1 MWQRWARGTLL
12 GLTVILT
19 SFLFYLLVTR
29 MDSVP
34 PPSVADSGS
43 SERSDAGI
51 DQFKF
56 TRSRGGAV
64 QWEVQA
70 ARARVFEAENRARLE
85 EVRVTLFGAKG
96 WELKLEGDEGTV
108 DTVSKDF
115 VLVKHAAPIVVQLES
130 GYTIKTN
137 HLAWKDEDRTIRT
150 DDPITIYGNGLEVK
164 GRGFV
169 GKLDTEEFNI
179 LGDVHVA
186 IAQ

>member
-1 MWQRWARGTLL
+1 MWERWARGTLL
-12 GLTVILT
+12 GLTVVLA
-19 SFLFYLLVTR
+19 SFLLYLLVTR

-34 PPSVADSGS
+34 PPTVANTRS
-43 SERSDAGI
+43 SEGSDAGI
-51 DQFKF
+51 DQFRF
-56 TRSRGGAV
+56 TRSRAGAV

-85 EVRVTLFGAKG
+85 NVKVTLFGAKG

-108 DTVSKDF
+108 DTVRKDF

-130 GYTIKTN
+130 GYTINTN
-137 HLAWKDEDRTIRT
+137 HLAWRDEDRTIRT
-150 DDPITIYGNGLEVK
+150 DDPITIHGNGLEVK

-179 LGDVHVA
+179 LEDVHVA
-186 IAQ
+186 ITQ